1 MSETPI
7 HEAGD
12 AREAWGRVTAWL
24 ERNDPETLAALGGPG
39 SHAAISE
46 AERHMGLKLPGEIW
60 QWLLANDIDAG
71 RQPDGQSC
79 LVALGCE
86 VAAVPG
92 GHLLLGLTDIQRV
105 YLSQMGLEEMQ
116 PSADLDYPFWRR
128 EWVPIAAE
136 RDGLYGTFL
145 DTLNGTIGTWA
156 EAYGPEEG
164 VYASLFAFFQE
175 AADRLEGVSSGDW
188 RGPGKSARPRE
199 LDPRPE
205 DEPILLWARTNS
217 YRVNDHGRIP
227 AAIREAYEASRR

>member
-1 MSETPI
+1 MSETPM

-12 AREAWGRVTAWL
+12 VREAWGRVTAWL
-24 ERNDPETLAALGGPG
+24 ERYDPEALAGLGGPG

-46 AERHMGLKLPGEIW
+46 AELHMGLKLPGEMW

-86 VAAVPG
+86 VAVPG

-105 YLSQMGLEEMQ
+105 YLSRMALEEMQ
-116 PSADLDYPFWRR
+116 PSADLDYPCWRR

-145 DTLNGTIGTWA
+145 DTLDRTVGTWA

-164 VYASLFAFFQE
+164 VYASLFLSSKRQRTGWKGSLRESGE
-175 AADRLEGVSSGDW
+175 APASLLDPVSS
-188 RGPGKSARPRE
+188 
-199 LDPRPE
+199 
-205 DEPILLWARTNS
+205 
-217 YRVNDHGRIP
+217 IP
-227 AAIREAYEASRR
+227 VRKTSRYASGHAPMAIS

>member
-1 MSETPI
+1 MSETPT

-12 AREAWGRVTAWL
+12 VREAWGRVTAWL
-24 ERNDPETLAALGGPG
+24 ERNDPEALAALGGPG
-39 SHAAISE
+39 SDAAIGE
-46 AERHMGLKLPGEIW
+46 AELRMGLKLPGEMR
-60 QWLLANDIDAG
+60 QWLLANDIDANG
-71 RQPDGQSC
+71 QPDGQSC

-86 VAAVPG
+86 VDIPG
-92 GHLLLGLTDIQRV
+92 GRLLLGLTDIQRV
-105 YLSQMGLEEMQ
+105 YLSRMGLEEMR
-116 PSADLDYPFWRR
+116 PSADLDHPFWRR

-175 AADRLEGVSSGDW
+175 AADRLEGASSGDW
-188 RGPGKSARPRE
+188 RGPGKSAGPRE

-205 DEPILLWARTNS
+205 GEPIRLWARANG
-217 YRVNDHGRIP
+217 YLVNDRGRIP
-227 AAIREAYEASRR
+227 AEIREAYEMSQR